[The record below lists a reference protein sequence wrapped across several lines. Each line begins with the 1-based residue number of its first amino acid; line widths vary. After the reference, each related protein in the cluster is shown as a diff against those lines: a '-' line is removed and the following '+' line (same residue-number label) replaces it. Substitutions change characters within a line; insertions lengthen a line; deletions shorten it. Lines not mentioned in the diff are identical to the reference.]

1 MSEDRRYVRR
11 SILPSLL
18 ESIAYNQA
26 RSIRDIALFEVSN
39 VYGVGHVEERLC
51 IAASGSLQKNR
62 WQNFSVDVDFY
73 TMKGLIE
80 SLLDSIGF
88 GENRVVFKE
97 NTSDTLNFHPYR
109 SAEVYLGKELLG
121 IIGQIHPSMAKQY
134 GIQETVAL
142 EINLEVLLSN
152 KASKVK
158 FTEVSKYPSVTR
170 DLALL
175 VEDVCKVGDIVN
187 CIKKNGKLNKEN
199 IIQNVEVF
207 DVYTGEHVEKGYKS
221 IALTMTFQSYERTLK
236 DEEINTIFN
245 TVLEAL
251 QKDVNAQLRA

>member
-1 MSEDRRYVRR
+1 M
-11 SILPSLL
+11 
-18 ESIAYNQA
+18 
-26 RSIRDIALFEVSN
+26 
-39 VYGVGHVEERLC
+39 
-51 IAASGSLQKNR
+51 
-62 WQNFSVDVDFY
+62 
-73 TMKGLIE
+73 
-80 SLLDSIGF
+80 
-88 GENRVVFKE
+88 
-97 NTSDTLNFHPYR
+97 
-109 SAEVYLGKELLG
+109 
-121 IIGQIHPSMAKQY
+121 
-134 GIQETVAL
+134 
-142 EINLEVLLSN
+142 
-152 KASKVK
+152 
-158 FTEVSKYPSVTR
+158 
-170 DLALL
+170 L

>member
-1 MSEDRRYVRR
+1 
-11 SILPSLL
+11 
-18 ESIAYNQA
+18 
-26 RSIRDIALFEVSN
+26 
-39 VYGVGHVEERLC
+39 
-51 IAASGSLQKNR
+51 
-62 WQNFSVDVDFY
+62 
-73 TMKGLIE
+73 
-80 SLLDSIGF
+80 
-88 GENRVVFKE
+88 
-97 NTSDTLNFHPYR
+97 
-109 SAEVYLGKELLG
+109 
-121 IIGQIHPSMAKQY
+121 MAKQY